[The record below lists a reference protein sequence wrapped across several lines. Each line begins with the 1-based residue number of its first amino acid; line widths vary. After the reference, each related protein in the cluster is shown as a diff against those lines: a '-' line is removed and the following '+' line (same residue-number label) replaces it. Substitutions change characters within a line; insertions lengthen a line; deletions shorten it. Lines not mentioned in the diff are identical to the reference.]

1 MLLILIIQT
10 RFPWH
15 YLQSCG
21 EILFFFLSLSFP
33 LHVFGKISRKTTMK
47 LHENYPDSPTR
58 ILVLWKKKIFTP
70 NGTLFFFSSG
80 RKEGMKRSNTFV
92 SVQHCCIK
100 EPHKNNKKKFSVK
113 GNLQPIP
120 KINKMEWKIQ
130 NLFII
135 LTVKCSNFNRL
146 PFKYKLILCYNM
158 YNAQLSG
165 LQDPNIYWPP
175 FRLPNMI
182 FPVNLQGFYSWM
194 NYLSLYVF
202 AAPCVG
208 LYMNITVQ
216 ERIWQEFLMQTLLY
230 SFEIIS
236 GTTRFFFD
244 KCTENINSRSWGCFI
259 LTPNTIQI

>member
-1 MLLILIIQT
+1 
-10 RFPWH
+10 
-15 YLQSCG
+15 
-21 EILFFFLSLSFP
+21 
-33 LHVFGKISRKTTMK
+33 MK

-58 ILVLWKKKIFTP
+58 ILVLWKKKKSLLQMEHF
-70 NGTLFFFSSG
+70 FFFSSG
-80 RKEGMKRSNTFV
+80 RKEGVKRSNTFV

-130 NLFII
+130 NLSII